1 MACLIDNHKSADG
14 HDNIHRPLQ
23 FRECEIDRAH
33 HALFLVAEPEVDRL
47 SGHSI
52 RDLNESIVVERRR
65 IRRDEKS
72 GARDLNMNE
81 PMFSAFC
88 PGRLQLNVCD
98 GDVREQQRQR
108 EDK

>member
-14 HDNIHRPLQ
+14 HENIHRPLQ
-23 FRECEIDRAH
+23 LRKREIDRAH

-47 SGHSI
+47 SGYRI
-52 RDLNESIVVERRR
+52 RDLDESIVVERGR
-65 IRRDEKS
+65 IRCDEKA

-88 PGRLQLNVCD
+88 PGRLQLNVGD